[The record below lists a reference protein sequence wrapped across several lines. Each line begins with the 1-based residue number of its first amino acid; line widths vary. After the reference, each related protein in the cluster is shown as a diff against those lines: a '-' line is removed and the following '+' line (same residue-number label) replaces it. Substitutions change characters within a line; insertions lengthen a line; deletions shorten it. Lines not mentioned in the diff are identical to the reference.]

1 MLFKDIREQIVYA
14 AVIAY
19 YWKFDVNSAELACLD
34 HVVAGSLLKLEYSVD
49 VLVISKYNFGNIQQV
64 TNY

>member
-1 MLFKDIREQIVYA
+1 MLFKDIREQIVVYA
-14 AVIAY
+14 VVIAY

-34 HVVAGSLLKLEYSVD
+34 HVVCSLLKLEHSVD